1 MLGIPLPFVLG
12 AAPSAI
18 VVEPITPPITNDT
31 VAAPHTP
38 PRHHRVAVEVAIRG
52 VGARAHLGVVVVS
65 AGIGR
70 LVGVG
75 ASSGVGGVV
84 VSAGSSL
91 RLVGLQGASSGLGV
105 TQVSATSAV
114 QTPRVR
120 ASLSPK
126 RDQID
131 RDWQQ
136 LQQAEDDEQVLAL
149 MGILR

>member
-12 AAPSAI
+12 AAPSSI
-18 VVEPITPPITNDT
+18 VVEPTTPPITNDT
-31 VAAPHTP
+31 VAAPHAP
-38 PRHHRVAVEVAIRG
+38 PRHRRAVAVAVSVRG
-52 VGARAHLGVVVVS
+52 VGARIHLGMVAVS
-65 AGIGR
+65 TGATAR
-70 LVGVG
+70 PVGVG
-75 ASSGVGGVV
+75 AICGVAQPV

-91 RLVGLQGASSGLGV
+91 RLAGLQGASGLGV
-105 TQVSATSAV
+105 TQVTATAV
-114 QTPRVR
+114 VTAHRTR
-120 ASLSPK
+120 AVLPV